1 MTKGVLAI
9 VFALFTFAVLQVGTV
24 SAASLTV
31 NDNSAGVTCNQT
43 LSLAEAAEFARDG
56 TSLRN
61 LTDGEKA
68 QISGVTW
75 LAFPPEPNCPGAIW
89 RAAVNGGVGKF
100 VTDFIGFSNAVT
112 QINDYVF
119 LGRDDRI
126 NGLKPN
132 GSKVILDGTGV
143 GNIDGI
149 TFFSFNDGLKIT
161 TSSQVS
167 NLVIRNFQRS
177 GISAGY
183 ARGSIFEGLE
193 IYGNGRHGIALLGN
207 AEANPRSIRIGGTQI
222 AQRNLIYSNN
232 LDGISIVASPST
244 DRSLLQNIDILN
256 NYIGTSNGTT
266 DNGNNGN
273 GIYLEHTFG
282 VIIGDATGATRNVI
296 SGNNND
302 GVKIVGS
309 QAFANEV
316 IGNFIGTDASGGAA
330 LGNSSSGV
338 ALLSA
343 AGSITDFGSKG
354 PNLIGKPG
362 LGNVISANN
371 FGIFIADNNTSKNWI
386 QANRIGTNNGGN
398 ADLGNTLDGVL
409 VGGGTSDNRIGGTGA
424 SEGNLIAFNRR
435 GIFADGGI
443 RNSFR
448 RNRIFSNDEL
458 GIDLAP
464 VGATPN
470 DTGDGDTGPNG
481 LLNYPVITFV
491 NAQNSVVYIEGTYNS
506 APNQSYTLEFFG
518 NTALDGSGFGEGRNF
533 LGQAIVATD
542 GSGNASFSV
551 EFAAPIADTGTWV
564 TATATD
570 ANNNTSEF
578 SQGRNICSLVRLT
591 PGGLLASA
599 SGGTSSFTVIQSVGC
614 GGFTAV
620 PNVAWVNVTSS
631 SGGTVN
637 FSVASNSGSQ
647 RAGAISIN
655 FNNGQF
661 FTFVNFNITQ
671 LAPGCA
677 YSLSPTSANAG
688 SSGGNGSVSLTT
700 TAGCNWTAV
709 SSAPW
714 LTITGGSSGSGS
726 GTISYS
732 VGANIG
738 PARSATITAGGQTFT
753 INQASGCTYSINP
766 TSQSFTGNGGS
777 GSFSVTASNASCTW
791 SAIANAPWITI
802 SGGGSGTGNGTVNFS
817 ALINLGSARSSTISV
832 GGQTFTVNQ
841 GASCSVGFSPG
852 SANFLAAGGN
862 GSFNVTTG
870 AGCSWSASTS
880 FPWITLTNSS
890 GTGNGT
896 VTFTIARNFGA
907 SRTGSIPLPGGQWF
921 TVEQMGGAA
930 KPSFDFDGDGRTD
943 ASIYRP
949 SVGQWWYL
957 RSSDGASRAFQ
968 FGSSTDRI
976 VPADY
981 TGDGKTDVAN
991 YVPSTSNWYVLRS
1004 EDNTFYGFQFGLP
1017 GDVPA
1022 PGDFD
1027 GDGKADT
1034 AVFRPSNGIW
1044 YILQSSN
1051 NEVAYVHFAVAGDV
1065 PAIADYDGDG
1075 KDDIAIWRPS
1085 NGTWWV
1091 IRSSNSSVFAAA
1103 FGESTDKPVV
1113 GDYTGDGKA
1122 DIAFFRPSDST
1133 WYILR
1138 SEDSSFYGAPWGAA
1152 GDIPVP
1158 GDYDGDGKH
1167 DLAVL
1172 RPANNVWYLNRSG
1185 GTLDFITFGQAGD
1198 KPVPTAWI
1206 P

>member
-9 VFALFTFAVLQVGTV
+9 VSALFTFAVLQVGTA
-24 SAASLTV
+24 SAATLTV
-31 NDNSAGVTCNQT
+31 NENSAGVTCNQT

-68 QISGVTW
+68 QISGVIW
-75 LAFPPEPNCPGAIW
+75 LAFPPEPNCAGAIW

-100 VTDFIGFSNAVT
+100 VTDSIFFSNAVT
-112 QINDYVF
+112 QINDHVF

-126 NGLKPN
+126 YGLKPN
-132 GSKVILDGTGV
+132 GSKVILDGTGN
-143 GNIDGI
+143 GNDGI
-149 TFFSFNDGLKIT
+149 TFFSFDDGLRST
-161 TSSQVS
+161 TNSQVS

-183 ARGSIFEGLE
+183 VRGSVFEGLE
-193 IYGNGRHGIALLGN
+193 IYGNGRHGIALLGSAEGN
-207 AEANPRSIRIGGTQI
+207 ARTVRIGGTLI
-222 AQRNLIYSNN
+222 AQRNFIYSNN
-232 LDGISIVASPST
+232 LDGISIIGDPVN
-244 DRSLLQNIDILN
+244 DRSGLQNIEILN

-266 DNGNNGN
+266 ENGNNGN

-296 SGNNND
+296 SGNNGD

-309 QAFANEV
+309 QSFANEV
-316 IGNFIGTDASGGAA
+316 FGNFIGTDASGGAA
-330 LGNSSSGV
+330 LGNSASGV

-343 AGSITDFGSKG
+343 AGSAVDLVSKT

-362 LGNVISANN
+362 FGNVISANN
-371 FGIFIADNNTSKNWI
+371 FGVFIADNNTSKNWI
-386 QANRIGTNNGGN
+386 QSNRIGTNNGGN
-398 ADLGNTLDGVL
+398 ADLGNSLDGVL

-424 SEGNLIAFNRR
+424 NEGNLIAFNRR

-464 VGATPN
+464 VGVTPN
-470 DTGDGDTGPNG
+470 DTGDGDSGPNG

-491 NAQNSVVYIEGTYNS
+491 NAQNSVVYFEGTYNS

-518 NTALDGSGFGEGRNF
+518 NTALDASGFGEGRNF
-533 LGQAIVATD
+533 LGQTVVVTD
-542 GSGNASFSV
+542 GSGNANFSV

-570 ANNNTSEF
+570 SNNNTSEF
-578 SQGRNICSLVRLT
+578 SQGRGICSLIRLS
-591 PGGLLASA
+591 PVGLLASA

-614 GGFTAV
+614 GGFT
-620 PNVAWVNVTSS
+620 PVANQAWISVTGSS
-631 SGGTVN
+631 AGTVN
-637 FSVASNSGSQ
+637 FSVASNSGAQ
-647 RAGAISIN
+647 RAGAISVN
-655 FNNGQF
+655 FSNGQF

-671 LAPGCA
+671 LAPGCS

-688 SSGGNGSVSLTT
+688 SSGGNGSISLTT

-732 VGANIG
+732 VQANSG

-753 INQASGCTYSINP
+753 INQASGCLFFINP
-766 TSQSFTGNGGS
+766 LNRSLSSAGGTGTFNVTSSNSGCTRSAASNVPWIVITGGSSGS
-777 GSFSVTASNASCTW
+777 GSGVISYTVSANTAGNPRTGTITVM
-791 SAIANAPWITI
+791 SA
-802 SGGGSGTGNGTVNFS
+802 
-817 ALINLGSARSSTISV
+817 
-832 GGQTFTVNQ
+832 TFKVNQ
-841 GASCSVGFSPG
+841 
-852 SANFLAAGGN
+852 AAA
-862 GSFNVTTG
+862 T
-870 AGCSWSASTS
+870 
-880 FPWITLTNSS
+880 
-890 GTGNGT
+890 
-896 VTFTIARNFGA
+896 
-907 SRTGSIPLPGGQWF
+907 
-921 TVEQMGGAA
+921 
-930 KPSFDFDGDGRTD
+930 KPQFDFDGDGRTD

-957 RSSDGASRAFQ
+957 RSSDGTSRAFQ

-981 TGDGKTDVAN
+981 TGDGKTDIAY
-991 YVPSTSNWYVLRS
+991 YVPSTSNWFILRS
-1004 EDNTFYGFQFGLP
+1004 EDNTFYGYQFGLP

-1034 AVFRPSNGIW
+1034 AVFRPSNGVW
-1044 YILQSSN
+1044 YILRSSDN
-1051 NEVAYVHFAVAGDV
+1051 DVATVPFGVAGDV

-1075 KDDIAIWRPS
+1075 KDDIAVWRPS
-1085 NGTWWV
+1085 NGTWWM
-1091 IRSSNSSVFAAA
+1091 IRSSNSSVFATV

-1113 GDYTGDGKA
+1113 GNYTGDGKA
-1122 DIAFFRPSDST
+1122 DIAYFRPSNST
-1133 WYILR
+1133 WYVLR
-1138 SEDSSFYGAPWGAA
+1138 SEDLSFYGAPWGQN

-1167 DLAVL
+1167 DLAVW
-1172 RPANNVWYLNRSG
+1172 RPGNNVWYLNRSG
-1185 GTLDFITFGQAGD
+1185 GTLDFVTFGQAGD

>member
-9 VFALFTFAVLQVGTV
+9 VFALFAIAVLQVGNA
-24 SAASLTV
+24 SAATLTV

-75 LAFPPEPNCPGAIW
+75 LAFPPEPNCAGAIW

-100 VTDFIGFSNAVT
+100 VTDLIVFSNAVT

-132 GSKVILDGTGV
+132 GSKVILDGTGS

-149 TFFSFNDGLKIT
+149 TFFSFDDLLRTT

-167 NLVIRNFQRS
+167 YLVIRNFQRS
-177 GISAGY
+177 GISASY

-193 IYGNGRHGIALLGN
+193 IYGNGRHGIALLGT
-207 AEANPRSIRIGGTQI
+207 AEANPRSIRIGGTQT

-232 LDGISIVASPST
+232 LDGISIIASPST
-244 DRSLLQNIDILN
+244 DRSLLQNIEILN

-330 LGNSSSGV
+330 LGNSASGV
-338 ALLSA
+338 AMLSA
-343 AGSITDFGSKG
+343 AGSITDFASKG

-371 FGIFIADNNTSKNWI
+371 FGIFIADNNTSKNWV
-386 QANRIGTNNGGN
+386 QGNRIGTNNGGN

-448 RNRIFSNDEL
+448 RNRVFSNDEL

-470 DTGDGDTGPNG
+470 DTGDGDTGPNN
-481 LLNYPVITFV
+481 LLNFPVITYV
-491 NAQNSVVYIEGTYNS
+491 NAQNSFVAIEGTYNS
-506 APNQSYTLEFFG
+506 APNQTYTLEFFG
-518 NTALDGSGFGEGRNF
+518 NTAVDPTGYGEGRNF
-533 LGQAIVATD
+533 LGQTIVATD
-542 GSGNASFSV
+542 GSGNANFSV

-570 ANNNTSEF
+570 SNNNTSEF

-599 SGGTSSFTVIQSVGC
+599 SGGSSSFTVIQSVGC

-637 FSVASNSGSQ
+637 FSVASNSGAQ
-647 RAGAISIN
+647 RAGAISVN

-661 FTFVNFNITQ
+661 FTFANFNITQ
-671 LAPGCA
+671 LTPGCA
-677 YSLSPTSANAG
+677 YSLSPTTANVG
-688 SSGGNGSVSLTT
+688 SSGGNGSISLTT

-732 VGANIG
+732 VQANTG

-753 INQASGCTYSINP
+753 IDQASGCTYSINP
-766 TSQSFTGNGGS
+766 SSQSFTGNGGS
-777 GSFSVTASNASCTW
+777 GSFNVTASNASCTW
-791 SAIANAPWITI
+791 AAVSNQTWVAIN
-802 SGGGSGTGNGTVNFS
+802 GGGSGAGSGTVSFGVTLN
-817 ALINLGSARSSTISV
+817 ATDNLRTGTVTVSN
-832 GGQTFTVNQ
+832 QTFTVNQ
-841 GASCSVGFSPG
+841 
-852 SANFLAAGGN
+852 SAAAP
-862 GSFNVTTG
+862 
-870 AGCSWSASTS
+870 A
-880 FPWITLTNSS
+880 P
-890 GTGNGT
+890 
-896 VTFTIARNFGA
+896 
-907 SRTGSIPLPGGQWF
+907 
-921 TVEQMGGAA
+921 
-930 KPSFDFDGDGRTD
+930 FDFDGDGRTD
-943 ASIYRP
+943 AAIYRP
-949 SVGQWWYL
+949 GAGQWWYL

-968 FGSSTDRI
+968 FGSSSDRI

-981 TGDGKTDVAN
+981 TADGKTDIAY
-991 YVPSTSNWYVLRS
+991 YVPSTSNWFVLRS
-1004 EDNTFYGFQFGLP
+1004 ENNTFYGYQFGLP

-1027 GDGKADT
+1027 GDGKTDT
-1034 AVFRPSNGIW
+1034 AVFRPSNGVW
-1044 YILQSSN
+1044 YILRSSD
-1051 NEVAYVHFAVAGDV
+1051 NEVANVPFAVAGDV

-1075 KDDIAIWRPS
+1075 KDDIAVWRPS
-1085 NGTWWV
+1085 NGTWWM
-1091 IRSSNSSVFAAA
+1091 IRSSNSSVFATV
-1103 FGESTDKPVV
+1103 FGQSTDKPVV

-1122 DIAFFRPSDST
+1122 DIAYFSPSDST

-1138 SEDSSFYGAPWGAA
+1138 SEDLSFYGAPWGAA

-1167 DLAVL
+1167 DLAVW

-1185 GTLDFITFGQAGD
+1185 GTLDFVTFGQAGD